1 MNAENT
7 MLHEIYFKPDMEG
20 HILDNK
26 DHLYEMAKTC
36 KFIVAESR
44 LVVSQGWQMEKR
56 WRVTANDEMF

>member
-1 MNAENT
+1 MNTENI
-7 MLHEIYFKPDMEG
+7 MLCEIYIKPDMEG

-26 DHLYEMAKTC
+26 DHLYEMAKTG

-56 WRVTANDEMF
+56 RRVTANDEMF